1 MNERRKGYSR
11 RSDIPAD
18 VLGALNEGRDEAVTL
33 AEALGIDMPQLL
45 RHAARDVGLEERGDW
60 LGAQA
65 DGLASEG
72 VMKRLAGIGAALFA
86 ALDNHP
92 GRAEVFEA
100 LSTHPSDTVR
110 SWATYV
116 NVADPSLGLSERLAR
131 ARPFAS
137 DGHMGVRECAW
148 TSFRPYLVAE
158 LSEGLRLLSGWVRD
172 GDPNVRRC
180 AVEGTRPRGVWCAH
194 IPELKEDPERGPVIL
209 EPVRS
214 DPSRYVQ
221 LAAGNWLNDASKTC
235 SEWTTGVC
243 DRWTEESPTPETAS
257 IVRRGLRTL
266 RRAGVVE

>member
-1 MNERRKGYSR
+1 MNDRRKGYSR

-18 VLGALNEGRDEAVTL
+18 ILGALNEGREETITL
-33 AEALGIDMPQLL
+33 AEVLAIDMPQLL
-45 RHAARDVGLEERGDW
+45 RHAARDVGLEEHRDW

-65 DGLASEG
+65 DGLASDG
-72 VMKRLAGIGAALFA
+72 VMKRLAGIGTALFA
-86 ALDNHP
+86 VLDNHP
-92 GRAEVFEA
+92 ERAEVYEA

-116 NVADPSLGLSERLAR
+116 NVADPSLSLPDRLAR

-148 TSFRPYLVAE
+148 TSFRPYLAAE
-158 LSEGLRLLSGWVRD
+158 LGEGLRLLSGWVRD
-172 GDPNVRRC
+172 GDHNVRRC
-180 AVEGTRPRGVWCAH
+180 AVESTRPRGVWCAH
-194 IPELKEDPERGPVIL
+194 ISVLKEDPERGLSIL

-221 LAAGNWLNDASKTC
+221 LAVGNWLNDASKTC
-235 SEWTTGVC
+235 PEWTTGVC
-243 DRWTEESPTPETAS
+243 DRWTEVSRTRETAF